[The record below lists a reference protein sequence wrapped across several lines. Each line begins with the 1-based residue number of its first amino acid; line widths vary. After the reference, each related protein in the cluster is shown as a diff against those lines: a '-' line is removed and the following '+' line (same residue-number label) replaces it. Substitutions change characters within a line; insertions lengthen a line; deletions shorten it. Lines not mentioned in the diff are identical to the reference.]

1 LKQLQSFKIR
11 EHINNPMNTQLS
23 ELLEPIAAW
32 FRSLNTPEP
41 IVHWG
46 HPVMMGIVVVFMGGY
61 AAIAGWR
68 SRTSTDSE
76 VVDKNR
82 AEHRKV
88 APLMLLFIAMG
99 YTGGVLSLV
108 MQKQPI
114 LESPHFVTGS
124 IALLLLGLNGAISL
138 SGFIG
143 NKEILR
149 TIHAYVGSAAL
160 ILLVVH
166 AVFGVQLGL
175 SI

>member
-1 LKQLQSFKIR
+1 
-11 EHINNPMNTQLS
+11 MNTQLS

-46 HPVMMGIVVVFMGGY
+46 HPLMMGIVVFAMGSY

-68 SRTSTDSE
+68 SRLSSDTE
-76 VVDKNR
+76 VVANNR
-82 AEHRKV
+82 SEHRKV
-88 APLMLLFIAMG
+88 APLMLLFISMG
-99 YTGGVLSLV
+99 YTGGILSLV
-108 MQKQPI
+108 MQHQPI
-114 LESPHFVTGS
+114 LESPHFITGS
-124 IALLLLGLNGAISL
+124 IALLLLGFNGLISL

-149 TIHAYVGSAAL
+149 TIHAYIGSAAL
-160 ILLVVH
+160 LLLVVH
-166 AVFGVQLGL
+166 AIFGLQLGL